1 MVIFSDLQALHYA
14 VENKH
19 IDIVELLITEGADIE
34 ICDRDGLKPRD
45 VAVSLGLTN
54 IEALFP
60 EEILDFLPTTAE
72 QYETFED
79 IAPTIFPEHK
89 Q

>member
-1 MVIFSDLQALHYA
+1 MLM
-14 VENKH
+14 N
-19 IDIVELLITEGADIE
+19 EGADIE

-45 VAVSLGLTN
+45 VAISLGLTD
-54 IEALFP
+54 IEELFP
-60 EEILDFLPTTAE
+60 EEILDFLPTSAE
-72 QYETFED
+72 QYETFKD